1 MTEELRIL
9 TPQGMLGYGVPAEHF
24 WRGIDS
30 GVDAMVVD
38 SGSTDPG
45 PYMLGLGHTLV
56 PRESYARDVS
66 LMLKAAYE
74 RKIPLII
81 SSAGGAGTDAQVDFM
96 IDLIRELS
104 AANGYRF
111 KLAAIYSSV
120 DRAMIHTRLREGRI
134 TECGPSG
141 TLEPSTIDEAVEIV
155 AQIGAEPFA
164 KVLAERPD
172 VDIIVSGRSY
182 DPAPHAALCMVRGG
196 IEPGTYWH
204 MGKIVE
210 CGAACAEP
218 KGRVIKAT
226 IRRDSFD
233 LEPMNPAERC
243 TPLSVAAHTLY
254 EKSRPDMLPGPGG
267 ALHLAGARYEALDD
281 RRTRISGGVFVPTN
295 KYSVK
300 LEGAAIVG
308 YRTMFVG
315 GIRDPILIGQLD
327 SYLATI
333 RKRAEGIFPQ
343 LASGQ
348 ASLMFHVYGRDAVMG
363 EMEPMRHV
371 VPHEV
376 GLMGEVTAP
385 TQALANDICSSTRVA
400 VLHTP
405 YPGQMATAG
414 NFAIPL
420 NPPETPTGPVCRFT
434 VYHLMEIDSPSDL
447 FPVRYMEI

>member
-1 MTEELRIL
+1 MNDEIRIL
-9 TPQGMLGYGVPAEHF
+9 TPQGMLGYGLPAEHF

-30 GVDAMVVD
+30 GVDAMIVD

-45 PYMLGLGHTLV
+45 PYLLGLGKTIV
-56 PRESYARDVS
+56 PRDAYARDVS
-66 LMLKAAYE
+66 LLLKAAHE

-96 IDLIRELS
+96 IDLIRDLS

-120 DRAMIHTRLREGRI
+120 DRALIHSRLREGRV

-141 TLEPSTIDEAVEIV
+141 NLAPSAIDDAVEIV

-172 VDIIVSGRSY
+172 IDIIVSGRSY
-182 DPAPHAALCMVRGG
+182 DPAPHAAFCMQRG
-196 IEPGTYWH
+196 IEPGVYWH

-226 IRRDSFD
+226 VRQGSFD

-267 ALHLAGARYEALDD
+267 VLDLNGARYDALDD
-281 RRTRISGGVFVPTN
+281 RRVRVSGGVFLPSN

-300 LEGAAIVG
+300 LEGAAITG
-308 YRTMFVG
+308 YRTIFIG

-327 SYLATI
+327 SFLDTV
-333 RKRAEGIFPQ
+333 RKRANGIFPQ
-343 LASGQ
+343 LASGE
-348 ASLMFHVYGRDAVMG
+348 ASMMFHVYGRDAVMG
-363 EMEPMRHV
+363 EMEPLRHK

-385 TQALANDICSSTRVA
+385 TQELANDICSSTRIA

-434 VYHLMEIDSPSDL
+434 VYHLMEIESPVDL

>member
-1 MTEELRIL
+1 MNDEIRIL
-9 TPQGMLGYGVPAEHF
+9 TPQGMLGYGLPAEHF

-30 GVDAMVVD
+30 GVDAMIVD

-45 PYMLGLGHTLV
+45 PYLLGLGKTIV
-56 PRESYARDVS
+56 PRDAYARDVS
-66 LMLKAAYE
+66 LLLKAAHE
-74 RKIPLII
+74 CKIPLII

-96 IDLIRELS
+96 IDLIRDLS

-120 DRAMIHTRLREGRI
+120 DRALIHSRLREGRV

-141 TLEPSTIDEAVEIV
+141 DLAPSAIDEAVEIV

-172 VDIIVSGRSY
+172 IDIIVSGRSY
-182 DPAPHAALCMVRGG
+182 DPAPHAAFCMLRG
-196 IEPGTYWH
+196 IEPGVYWH

-226 IRRDSFD
+226 IRPGSFD

-267 ALHLAGARYEALDD
+267 VLDLNGARYEALDD
-281 RRTRISGGVFVPTN
+281 RRVRVSGGVFLPSN

-300 LEGAAIVG
+300 HEGAAITG
-308 YRTMFVG
+308 YRTIFIG

-327 SYLATI
+327 AFLDTV
-333 RKRAEGIFPQ
+333 RKRANGIFPQ
-343 LASGQ
+343 LASGE
-348 ASLMFHVYGRDAVMG
+348 ATMMFHVYGRDAVMG
-363 EMEPMRHV
+363 EMEPLRHK

-385 TQALANDICSSTRVA
+385 TQELANDICSSTRIA

-434 VYHLMEIDSPSDL
+434 VYHLMEIDSPADL

>member
-1 MTEELRIL
+1 MTDELRIL
-9 TPQGMLGYGVPAEHF
+9 TPQGMLGYGLPADHF

-30 GVDAMVVD
+30 GVDAMIVD

-45 PYMLGLGHTLV
+45 PYMLGLGKTIV
-56 PRESYARDVS
+56 PRAAYLRDVS
-66 LMLKAAYE
+66 LLLKAVAE

-96 IDLIRELS
+96 IDLIREIS
-104 AANGYRF
+104 AAEGYRF

-120 DRAMIHTRLREGRI
+120 DRALIHARLREGRI
-134 TECGPSG
+134 SECGPSG
-141 TLEPSTIDEAVEIV
+141 LLSGAAIDEAVEIV
-155 AQIGAEPFA
+155 AQMGAEPFA

-172 VDIIVSGRSY
+172 IDIIVSGRSY
-182 DPAPHAALCMVRGG
+182 DPAPHAGLCMLHG
-196 IEPGTYWH
+196 IDPGTYWH

-218 KGRVIKAT
+218 KGRVMKAVV
-226 IRRDSFD
+226 RKDSFD

-254 EKSRPDMLPGPGG
+254 EKGRPDLLPGPGG
-267 ALHLAGARYEALDD
+267 VLDLNKAQYEALDD
-281 RRTRISGGVFVPTN
+281 RRVRVSGGVFLPSN
-295 KYSVK
+295 RYSVK
-300 LEGAAIVG
+300 LEGAAITG
-308 YRTMFVG
+308 YRTIFIG

-327 SYLATI
+327 SFLDGI
-333 RKRAEGIFPQ
+333 RRRANGIFPQ
-343 LASGQ
+343 LASGE
-348 ASLMFHVYGRDAVMG
+348 ATLMFHVYGRDAVMG
-363 EMEPMRHV
+363 EMEPLRHR

-385 TQALANDICSSTRVA
+385 TQDLANDICNSTRIA
-400 VLHTP
+400 VLHSP
-405 YPGQMATAG
+405 YPGQLATAG
-414 NFAIPL
+414 NFALPL

-447 FPVRYMEI
+447 FPVRYLEI

>member
-24 WRGIDS
+24 WRGIES

-104 AANGYRF
+104 AANGYKF

-120 DRAMIHTRLREGRI
+120 DRAMIHARLREGRV

-141 TLEPSTIDEAVEIV
+141 DLAPSTIDEAVEIV

-172 VDIIVSGRSY
+172 IDIIVSGRSY

-233 LEPMNPAERC
+233 L
-243 TPLSVAAHTLY
+243 
-254 EKSRPDMLPGPGG
+254 
-267 ALHLAGARYEALDD
+267 
-281 RRTRISGGVFVPTN
+281 
-295 KYSVK
+295 
-300 LEGAAIVG
+300 
-308 YRTMFVG
+308 
-315 GIRDPILIGQLD
+315 
-327 SYLATI
+327 
-333 RKRAEGIFPQ
+333 
-343 LASGQ
+343 
-348 ASLMFHVYGRDAVMG
+348 
-363 EMEPMRHV
+363 
-371 VPHEV
+371 
-376 GLMGEVTAP
+376 
-385 TQALANDICSSTRVA
+385 
-400 VLHTP
+400 
-405 YPGQMATAG
+405 
-414 NFAIPL
+414 
-420 NPPETPTGPVCRFT
+420 
-434 VYHLMEIDSPSDL
+434 
-447 FPVRYMEI
+447 